1 MPLWIIWNTIQ
12 ETSKHSLNKL
22 SCGYPVVI
30 LNNRILSKI
39 STIFILLYFYIKKS
53 CCLILR
59 VKYLHENN
67 FKLPQKIPDY
77 KDEFTKQRIL
87 LLIKKKK
94 KIWFLVAVCTAYI
107 VKSFEVLICILIVP
121 ITMCVRSVMH
131 FPFSICIMSFNR
143 KHSWVPANWSNFA
156 VLLLVAC
163 TQEWKA
169 SSFSPSPAPFDLSQ
183 DTPAAC
189 LLLNAIQKAFK
200 NPMYII
206 FFVLASL
213 LTLFEA
219 FKWRGFLLRHCH
231 QNNFLKCSWN

>member
-1 MPLWIIWNTIQ
+1 M
-12 ETSKHSLNKL
+12 
-22 SCGYPVVI
+22 
-30 LNNRILSKI
+30 
-39 STIFILLYFYIKKS
+39 
-53 CCLILR
+53 
-59 VKYLHENN
+59 
-67 FKLPQKIPDY
+67 
-77 KDEFTKQRIL
+77 KQRITSVNSL
-87 LLIKKKK
+87 KKKK
-94 KIWFLVAVCTAYI
+94 NLVFGCCLYCI
-107 VKSFEVLICILIVP
+107 FSFVKSFEVLICVLIVP

-200 NPMYII
+200 NTVYII

-213 LTLFEA
+213 LTLT
-219 FKWRGFLLRHCH
+219 
-231 QNNFLKCSWN
+231 